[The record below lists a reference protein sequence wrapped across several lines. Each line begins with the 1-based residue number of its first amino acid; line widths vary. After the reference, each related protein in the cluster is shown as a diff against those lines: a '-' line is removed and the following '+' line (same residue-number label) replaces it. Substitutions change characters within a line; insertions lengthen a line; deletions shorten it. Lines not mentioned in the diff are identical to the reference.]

1 MNGMTNLTTNSAWTA
16 LTEHASEQANTTLS
30 ERFAADEHR
39 FEKFQLNAPA
49 WFLDYSKNHIN
60 DETMS
65 RLLALA
71 ESQSVSAKLAA
82 MFQGDVVNPTEGR
95 AALHSA
101 LRYQGDDAIKVD
113 GEDVMPGI
121 KAVLE
126 RMGVFAEKLRSGA
139 WVGFSGKRITDVVNI
154 GIGGSDLGPL
164 MAVEALKPFAH
175 EVLKLHFVSNV
186 DGSHMVSTLK
196 KVNPETTLFIV
207 ASKTFTTIETLTN
220 ATTARDWFL
229 ESKATESDVA
239 KHFVALSTN
248 AEKVAA
254 FGIDTD
260 NMFEFWDWVGGRYS
274 LWSAIGLPL
283 MLSIGPDS
291 FNRFLAGAADM
302 DEHAKSEPLA
312 TNMPVV
318 LALLTVWYSNFKGAT
333 THLIAPYDQYLHRFP
348 AYLQQLTMESNGKS
362 VHVDGSDITVS
373 TGPVVWGEPGTNG
386 QHAYFQLLHQ
396 GTHLIPA
403 DFILAAESCNP
414 CGNHHEL
421 LIANCLA
428 QTEALMTGKSTDEV
442 VAEMKAA
449 GVAADKIDELKT
461 HRTFAGNRPTNTLLT
476 QRIDPYALGALIA
489 LYEHKVFVEAAI
501 WDINPFDQWGV
512 ELGKQLATT
521 IYDDMSA
528 AVQEGVQVSSHD
540 SSTNGLINRINGLRN
555 RLA

>member
-1 MNGMTNLTTNSAWTA
+1 MTNLPKTPKWAA
-16 LTEHASEQANTTLS
+16 LAEHAEELRDTTLS
-30 ERFAADEHR
+30 ARFKADERR
-39 FEKFQLNAPA
+39 FEKFQLNAA
-49 WFLDYSKNHIN
+49 GWFLDYSKNHIN
-60 DETMS
+60 DETVR
-65 RLLALA
+65 RLVELAQ
-71 ESQSVSAKLAA
+71 SQNLTTKFDALFS
-82 MFQGDVVNPTEGR
+82 GGVVNPTEGR
-95 AALHSA
+95 AALHTA
-101 LRYQGDDAIKVD
+101 LRYQGDGAIEVD

-121 KAVLE
+121 RAVLD
-126 RMGVFAEKLRSGA
+126 RMAVFANRVRGGEWL
-139 WVGFSGKRITDVVNI
+139 GFSGQRITDVVNI

-164 MAVEALKPFAH
+164 MATEALKPFAH
-175 EVLKLHFVSNV
+175 DVLNVHFVSNV

-196 KVNPETTLFIV
+196 KLNPETTLFIV

-229 ESKATESDVA
+229 ESKATDKDVA

-274 LWSAIGLPL
+274 LWSAIGMPL
-283 MLSIGPDS
+283 MLSVGPEH
-291 FNRFLAGAADM
+291 FNRFLEGAAAM
-302 DEHAKSEPLA
+302 DDHAKNAPLA
-312 TNMPVV
+312 ENMPVT
-318 LALLTVWYSNFKGAT
+318 LALLTVWYSNFYGAT
-333 THLIAPYDQYLHRFP
+333 SHLIAPYDQYLHRFP

-362 VHVDGSDITVS
+362 VHVDGSAVSVS

-386 QHAYFQLLHQ
+386 QHAYYQLLHQ

-428 QTEALMTGKSTDEV
+428 QTEALMHGKSTAEV
-442 VAEMKAA
+442 ADEMKAA
-449 GVAADKIDELKT
+449 GVSKDKIESLKT
-461 HRTFAGNRPTNTLLT
+461 HRTFEGNRPTNTLLT
-476 QRIDPYALGALIA
+476 QRLDPYSLGSLIA
-489 LYEHKVFVEAAI
+489 LYEHKVFAEAAI

-521 IYDDMSA
+521 LYNDMQG
-528 AVQEGVQVSSHD
+528 AVKDGASVTSHD
-540 SSTNGLINRINGLRN
+540 SSTNGLINRINASRS